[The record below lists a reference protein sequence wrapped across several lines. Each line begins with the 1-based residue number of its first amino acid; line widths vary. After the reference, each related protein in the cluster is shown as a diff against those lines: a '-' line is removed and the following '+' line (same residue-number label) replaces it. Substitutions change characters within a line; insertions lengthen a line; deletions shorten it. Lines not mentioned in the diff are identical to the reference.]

1 MRQTMHLSDRSREW
15 LQVEHLQ
22 KPAPRMP
29 LEQIGPPQV
38 LEWGT
43 RVGLTRDLH
52 DARQLDIV
60 LAGTGDKAGA

>member
-29 LEQIGPPQV
+29 LEQIGPAQV

-43 RVGLTRDLH
+43 RVSLPGH
-52 DARQLDIV
+52 FHNARQLDIV
-60 LAGTGDKAGA
+60 LAGTGDEAGA